1 MNRTFD
7 NRNLSP
13 EQQEVLR
20 QKAVAAVLT
29 GEKQVHVARML
40 GVSSWSVGQWVRK
53 AKRKGVAS
61 LKAKRRGGC
70 KPAAL
75 KPFQAARIVAII
87 REKNPDQLKLPLPYV
102 LWTRE
107 AVQKLI
113 FQKYGVQLAL
123 RTLSDYLARWGMTPQ
138 KPVSRAYQQNSEA
151 VRLWLEEEYP
161 AIVARAKKEKGMLF
175 WEDEMGLRSDHVAG
189 RGFSPKGVK
198 PVLKKTGD
206 RFGCN
211 MISAISNLGKL
222 YFSVFEGSFK
232 IPVFLDFLKRLIQQ
246 NKGRKIFL
254 IADGHPVHKAR
265 AIQDWLKENKSRIEL
280 FLLPGYSPERNPD
293 ELLNQELKATVF
305 RQKRP
310 TNKGEL
316 KALLRKR
323 LCQIQKNPQKIK
335 AYFQARY
342 TAYAAA

>member
-1 MNRTFD
+1 MKQTDD

-13 EQQEVLR
+13 EQQGILR
-20 QKAVAAVLT
+20 EKAVSAVIA
-29 GEKQVHVARML
+29 GEKQVQVARTL
-40 GVSSWSVGQWVRK
+40 GVSTWSVCQWVKK
-53 AKRKGVAS
+53 ARHKGVTS
-61 LKAKRRGGC
+61 LKAKRRGGR
-70 KPAAL
+70 KPALL
-75 KPFQAARIVAII
+75 KAWQAARIVGII

-113 FQKYGVQLAL
+113 FQKYGLQLAL
-123 RTLSDYLARWGMTPQ
+123 RTISDYLARWGMTPQ
-138 KPVSRAYQQNSEA
+138 KPVSRAYEQNSEA

-161 AIVARAKKEKGMLF
+161 AIVARAKKEKGLLF

-198 PVLKKTGD
+198 PVLERTGN

-222 YFSVFEGSFK
+222 YFSIFEGGFK
-232 IPVFLDFLKRLIQQ
+232 TPVFLDFLKRLIQQ

-265 AIQDWLKENKSRIEL
+265 VIQAWLNENKSRIEL

-305 RQKRP
+305 RNKRP
-310 TNKGEL
+310 TNKKEL
-316 KALLRKR
+316 KILLRQR
-323 LCQIQKNPQKIK
+323 LCQIQKNPQKIQ
-335 AYFQARY
+335 AYFQAQY

>member
-1 MNRTFD
+1 MSQAFD
-7 NRNLSP
+7 NRSLSP
-13 EQQEVLR
+13 EQQAVLR
-20 QKAVAAVLT
+20 QKAVTAVLA

-40 GVSSWSVGQWVRK
+40 GVSTWSVGQWAKK
-53 AKRKGVAS
+53 AREKGIAS
-61 LKAKRRGGC
+61 LKAKQRGGR

-75 KPFQAARIVAII
+75 KPWQSARIVSII
-87 REKNPDQLKLPLPYV
+87 RERNPDQLKLPLPYV

-113 FQKYGVQLAL
+113 FQKYRIRLAL
-123 RTLSDYLARWGMTPQ
+123 RTITDYLARWGMTPQ
-138 KPVSRAYQQNSEA
+138 KPVSRAYEQNPEA
-151 VRLWLEEEYP
+151 IQRWLEQEYP
-161 AIVARAKKEKGMLF
+161 AIQGRVKEEKGLLF

-198 PVLKKTGD
+198 PVLVRTGK

-222 YFSVFEGSFK
+222 YFSIFEGGFNTS
-232 IPVFLDFLKRLIQQ
+232 VFLAFLKRLIQQ
-246 NKGRKIFL
+246 NKGRKVFL
-254 IADGHPVHKAR
+254 IVDGHPVHKAR
-265 AIQDWLKENKSRIEL
+265 AIQAWLKENQSRIEL

-305 RQKRP
+305 QRKRP
-310 TNKGEL
+310 TNKKDL

-323 LCQIQKNPQKIK
+323 LCQIQKDPEKIQ

>member
-1 MNRTFD
+1 MSTTFD

-20 QKAVAAVLT
+20 QKAVTAVIA
-29 GEKQVHVARML
+29 GDKQVQVARTL
-40 GVSSWSVGQWVRK
+40 GVSTWSICQWVKQARQ
-53 AKRKGVAS
+53 KGVSS

-75 KPFQAARIVAII
+75 KGWQAARIVDII

-107 AVQKLI
+107 SVQKLI

-123 RTLSDYLARWGMTPQ
+123 RTISDYLARWGMTPQ

-151 VRLWLEEEYP
+151 VRLWLEQEYP
-161 AIVARAKKEKGMLF
+161 AIVERAKKEKGLIF

-189 RGFSPKGVK
+189 RGFSLKGVK
-198 PVLKKTGD
+198 PVLERTGD

-222 YFSVFEGSFK
+222 YFSIFEGSFK

-246 NKGRKIFL
+246 NKQRKLFL

-265 AIQDWLKENKSRIEL
+265 MIKDWLEENKSRIEL
-280 FLLPGYSPERNPD
+280 FILPGYSPERNPD
-293 ELLNQELKATVF
+293 ELLNQELKSTVF
-305 RQKRP
+305 RSKRP
-310 TNKGEL
+310 ANKTEL

-323 LCQIQKNPQKIK
+323 LCQIQKNPLKIQ

>member
-1 MNRTFD
+1 MKKALD

-29 GEKQVHVARML
+29 GEKQVQVARTL
-40 GVSSWSVGQWVRK
+40 GVSTWSVCNWVKQARK
-53 AKRKGVAS
+53 RGVGS
-61 LKAKRRGGC
+61 LKAKPRGGC

-75 KPFQAARIVAII
+75 KGWQAARIVDII

-113 FQKYGVQLAL
+113 FQKYGIKLAL
-123 RTLSDYLARWGMTPQ
+123 RTISDYLARWGMTPQ
-138 KPVSRAYQQNSEA
+138 KPVSRAYEQNPEA
-151 VRLWLEEEYP
+151 VRRWLEEEYP
-161 AIVARAKKEKGMLF
+161 AIAARAKKEKGLLF
-175 WEDEMGLRSDHVAG
+175 WEDEMGLRSEHVVG

-198 PVLKKTGD
+198 PVLEKTGN

-222 YFSVFEGSFK
+222 YFSIFEGGFNT
-232 IPVFLDFLKRLIQQ
+232 PVFLDFLKRLIQQ

-254 IADGHPVHKAR
+254 IADGHPVHKAGL
-265 AIQDWLKENKSRIEL
+265 IKDWLKENKSRIEL
-280 FLLPGYSPERNPD
+280 FILPGYSPERNPD

-305 RQKRP
+305 RSKRP
-310 TNKGEL
+310 ANKTEL
-316 KALLRKR
+316 KALLHRR
-323 LCQIQKNPQKIK
+323 LCQIQKNPDKIQ
-335 AYFQARY
+335 AYFQAKY

>member
-1 MNRTFD
+1 MKA
-7 NRNLSP
+7 
-13 EQQEVLR
+13 R
-20 QKAVAAVLT
+20 QK
-29 GEKQVHVARML
+29 
-40 GVSSWSVGQWVRK
+40 GVT
-53 AKRKGVAS
+53 S
-61 LKAKRRGGC
+61 LKARPRGGR
-70 KPAAL
+70 KPALL
-75 KPFQAARIVAII
+75 KPWQAARIVGII
-87 REKNPDQLKLPLPYV
+87 RERNPDQLKLPLPYV

-113 FQKYGVQLAL
+113 FQKYGIQLAL
-123 RTLSDYLARWGMTPQ
+123 RTISDYLARWGMTPQ

-151 VRLWLEEEYP
+151 VQLWLEEKYP
-161 AIVARAKKEKGMLF
+161 AIVARAKKEKGLLF

-189 RGFSPKGVK
+189 RGFSLKGVK
-198 PVLKKTGD
+198 PVLERTGD

-222 YFSVFEGSFK
+222 YFSIFEGSFK

-246 NKGRKIFL
+246 NKGRKVFL

-265 AIQDWLKENKSRIEL
+265 LIQDWLEENKSRIEL

-305 RQKRP
+305 RARRP
-310 TNKGEL
+310 TNKQEL

-323 LCQIQKNPQKIK
+323 LCQIQKIPQKIQS
-335 AYFQARY
+335 YFQARY

>member
-1 MNRTFD
+1 MKQTGD

-20 QKAVAAVLT
+20 QKAVAAVIA
-29 GEKQVHVARML
+29 GEKQVQVARTL
-40 GVSSWSVGQWVRK
+40 GASTWSVCQWVMKARK
-53 AKRKGVAS
+53 KGVAS
-61 LKAKRRGGC
+61 LKAKRRGGH
-70 KPAAL
+70 KPALL
-75 KPFQAARIVAII
+75 KPWQAARIVCII
-87 REKNPDQLKLPLPYV
+87 RERNPDQLKLPLPYV

-123 RTLSDYLARWGMTPQ
+123 RTISDYLARWGMTPQ

-151 VRLWLEEEYP
+151 VQLWLEEKYP
-161 AIVARAKKEKGMLF
+161 AIVARVKKEKGLLF
-175 WEDEMGLRSDHVAG
+175 WGDEMGLRSDHVAG

-198 PVLKKTGD
+198 PVLERTGD

-222 YFSVFEGSFK
+222 YFSIFEGSFK
-232 IPVFLDFLKRLIQQ
+232 IPVFLDFLKRLIHQ

-254 IADGHPVHKAR
+254 IVDGHPVHKAR
-265 AIQDWLKENKSRIEL
+265 LIQTWLEENKSRIEL
-280 FLLPGYSPERNPD
+280 FILPGYSPERNPD

-305 RQKRP
+305 RSKRP
-310 TNKGEL
+310 TNKKEL
-316 KALLRKR
+316 KALLHKR
-323 LCQIQKNPQKIK
+323 LCQIQKNTRKIQ